1 MFRSLAILLLWS
13 IAAIS
18 LAAPDIQHW
27 TMVNGARVYFIQAKE
42 LPMVDVRVVFDA
54 GAARDGNQPGLAQL
68 SSALLPE
75 GAGELD
81 ADAIAERF
89 DNLGAQF
96 GTQAERDMAVVS
108 LRSLTESKILQSAL
122 ETMALV
128 LRQPTM
134 PVAAFERVRKRM
146 ETALQRQL
154 QSPSSLASRA
164 FYRRLYGDSPYGHL
178 PLGTQEGLASL
189 TRKDVLAFHRRYYV
203 ASNAVVAIV
212 GALERSQAEQVA
224 EQVIGDLPIGK
235 PAPALPPVLNISK
248 PGVEA
253 IRYPSSQTTIISG
266 TIGVRR
272 GASDYF
278 PLYVGNHV
286 LGGSGLVSQIS
297 VELREKRGLTYSA
310 NSYFSPMRRRG
321 PYVMALQTR
330 NEQAEEAL
338 KVLRETLRDFI
349 AEGPSEEELRLA
361 KQNITGGFPLRIDS
375 NGEKVQ
381 YLAMIGFYQLPLD
394 YLETFIS
401 QVEAVTVAQIREA
414 FQKRIDLDKMVTVM
428 VGGATK
434 E

>member
-13 IAAIS
+13 VATVG

-27 TMVNGARVYFIQAKE
+27 TMANGARVYFIQAKE

-108 LRSLTESKILQSAL
+108 LRSLTEPEILQPAL

-128 LRQPTM
+128 LGQPTM
-134 PVAAFERVRKRM
+134 PVVAFERVRKQM
-146 ETALQRQL
+146 EIALQRQL

-164 FYRRLYGDSPYGHL
+164 FYRRLYGDYPYGHL
-178 PLGTQEGLASL
+178 PLGTEEGLAGL
-189 TRKDVLAFHRRYYV
+189 TRKDALAFHQRYYV

-212 GALERSQAEQVA
+212 GALERPQAEQVA
-224 EQVIGDLPIGK
+224 KQVVGDLPAGK
-235 PAPALPPVLNISK
+235 PAPALSSAPKIQK
-248 PGVEA
+248 AGIEA
-253 IRYPSSQTTIISG
+253 IHYPSSQTTILLG

-272 GASDYF
+272 GDPDYF

-286 LGGSGLVSQIS
+286 LGGGGLVSRIS
-297 VELREKRGLTYSA
+297 VELREKRGLTYGA
-310 NSYFSPMRRRG
+310 YSYFIPMRRRG
-321 PYVMALQTR
+321 PYVLALQTR

-338 KVLRETLRDFI
+338 QVLRKTLQNFI
-349 AEGPSEEELRLA
+349 AGGPSEEELQLA
-361 KQNITGGFPLRIDS
+361 KKNITGGFPLKIDS

-381 YLAMIGFYQLPLD
+381 YLAMIAFYQLPRNH
-394 YLETFIS
+394 LETFIS
-401 QVEAVTVAQIREA
+401 RVEAVTAAQIREA

-428 VGGATK
+428 VGDATK